1 MKGKRMLALLLAL
14 CMLLALSGCGAA
26 AVAEDAGTERD
37 AGAVES
43 LEDTAVSLLT
53 SGGHSNEAG
62 KEETVYVIA
71 DASGIPQEVL
81 VSCWVKNAGGEA
93 ELADRTELTGIENT
107 KGDEGYTSGPD
118 GAITWDAGGSDI
130 YYQGRADKGLP
141 VDVAVRYELDGRQ
154 VTPEELAGASGH
166 LTITFQYTNNT
177 GKRTVVDGESCTIY
191 QPYVMVSGLLLDNE
205 KAENVTVTNG
215 KVIND
220 GERSVVV
227 GLAMPGLKE
236 SLGWKDWDVDL
247 DIPETVV
254 VEADVTDFSLLT
266 TLTVASGDALG
277 ELGLDEV
284 KDLDDL
290 KDKVAE
296 LTDGSQT
303 LVDGASAF
311 SGYMGDLN
319 SAAGQLSA
327 GADTVDTYMQTL
339 SDGLGTLQGAVAGLP
354 DGAAKLLA
362 GTQALS
368 AALKSGYTGSDA
380 SKYGVYEALSAI
392 ASGAD
397 SVSAAAS
404 GIMAGAETVAA
415 GADQIAAGA
424 MSGSTEPGQYG
435 IYEAAGAVEAGLE
448 GAAAQLAEGLEDACA
463 GLDAAGSYSQSAMD
477 VLSGVVSGENLTEE
491 QRTAISGAMQ
501 AVGANQQYV
510 SGVKSALAGTSLDL
524 SAAQAALEGIRS
536 GAQTIAVGARQISCG
551 VKSGDTSRQENYGI
565 YEAAHAVKAGADQ
578 LAATARQLM
587 AAVDTMTNGENLGA
601 IISGLEELSGQ
612 SAQLLGAVDTL
623 SGGAGALAQGTG
635 SLSSNLNELEGAV
648 AELYDNSILLRDG
661 MNQLDSDGIR
671 QIADLVNGDL
681 ERILHRIQS
690 VQEYAEE
697 WESFSGCPDG
707 VDCSTRFVYKTGAIG
722 AG

>member
-1 MKGKRMLALLLAL
+1 M
-14 CMLLALSGCGAA
+14 
-26 AVAEDAGTERD
+26 
-37 AGAVES
+37 
-43 LEDTAVSLLT
+43 
-53 SGGHSNEAG
+53 
-62 KEETVYVIA
+62 
-71 DASGIPQEVL
+71 
-81 VSCWVKNAGGEA
+81 
-93 ELADRTELTGIENT
+93 
-107 KGDEGYTSGPD
+107 
-118 GAITWDAGGSDI
+118 
-130 YYQGRADKGLP
+130 
-141 VDVAVRYELDGRQ
+141 DVAVRYELDGRQ

-177 GKRTVVDGESCTIY
+177 AKQIVVDGESCTIY
-191 QPYVMVSGLLLDNE
+191 QPYIMVSGLLLDNE

-236 SLGWKDWDVDL
+236 SMGWKDWDVDIDL
-247 DIPETVV
+247 PETVV
-254 VEADVTDFSLLT
+254 VEADVTGFSLLT
-266 TLTVASGDALG
+266 TLTVASGDALR

-303 LVDGASAF
+303 LVDGTSEF

-368 AALKSGYTGSDA
+368 AALKSGYTGSDF

-392 ASGAD
+392 AAGAD
-397 SVSAAAS
+397 SISAAAS

-415 GADQIAAGA
+415 GAEQIAAGA
-424 MSGSTEPGQYG
+424 MSGSADPSQYG

-448 GAAAQLAEGLEDACA
+448 GAAAQLAAGLDSACA

-501 AVGANQQYV
+501 AVGATQQYV
-510 SGVKSALAGTSLDL
+510 SGVKSALASTSLDL

-536 GAQTIAVGARQISCG
+536 GAQTIAAGARQISSG
-551 VKSGDTSRQENYGI
+551 VKSGDSSSQENYGI
-565 YEAAHAVKAGADQ
+565 YEAAYAVKAGADQ

-612 SAQLLGAVDTL
+612 SAQLIGAVGTL

-661 MNQLDSDGIR
+661 MSQLDTEGIR

-697 WESFSGCPDG
+697 LESFSGCPDG

-722 AG
+722 AD